1 MLISRIFCAA
11 VLAACLTANASQD
24 EKTLKFFHTH
34 TGESIEVCYYR
45 DGAYDAR
52 SLNEL
57 NRFLADFRTGQSIE
71 MDPRVFD
78 VLYSIKSAAGS
89 KGTFEVI
96 SAYRS
101 PETNEMLRAKSLGV
115 AKKSQHLLGNA
126 MDVRLTD
133 VDTRVLRDIA
143 KSLEMGG
150 VGYYRKSKLGH
161 IDVGRVRYW

>member
-1 MLISRIFCAA
+1 MGM
-11 VLAACLTANASQD
+11 AACLTANASQD

-34 TGESIEVCYYR
+34 TGESIEVCYYK
-45 DGAYDAR
+45 DGEYDSHALR
-52 SLNEL
+52 EL
-57 NRFLADFRTGQSIE
+57 NQFLADFRNGQSIE

-78 VLYSIKSAAGS
+78 VLHSIKRVAGS
-89 KGTFEVI
+89 NGTYQVI

-101 PETNEMLRAKSLGV
+101 PETNEMLRAKSSGV

-133 VDTRVLRDIA
+133 VDTKKLRDIA

-150 VGYYRKSKLGH
+150 VGYYHKSNFVH